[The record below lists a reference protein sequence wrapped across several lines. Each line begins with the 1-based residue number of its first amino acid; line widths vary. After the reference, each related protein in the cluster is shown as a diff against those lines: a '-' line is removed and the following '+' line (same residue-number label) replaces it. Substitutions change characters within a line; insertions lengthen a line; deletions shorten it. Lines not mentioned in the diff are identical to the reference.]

1 MNRIENKG
9 IGNTSNIT
17 NNITI
22 NNNNLFNDIE
32 KSLKVIADI
41 FETEDANINELLPHQ
56 VLINKTGQRE
66 QYKTE
71 KIIRSLLNLGIPLV
85 PTYEIAN
92 ATIKKLNMKLQ
103 NINGN
108 EAYFST
114 KDIRKMVSLAIQ
126 ECSTTKYSMSDI
138 ESWSNKY
145 ARRYGHNNRNVEIYW
160 DRSDKVKD
168 VSYEY
173 IANEFLDD
181 VIDDISHGNAI
192 KSELSTTYRREIAME
207 IFY

>member
-9 IGNTSNIT
+9 FGNTSNIT

-22 NNNNLFNDIE
+22 NNNNLFSDIE
-32 KSLKVIADI
+32 KSLKVITDI
-41 FETEDANINELLPHQ
+41 FETEDAKINELLPHQ

-145 ARRYGHNNRNVEIYW
+145 ARRYGHNNRDVEIYW
-160 DRSDKVKD
+160 DRSD
-168 VSYEY
+168 
-173 IANEFLDD
+173 
-181 VIDDISHGNAI
+181 
-192 KSELSTTYRREIAME
+192 
-207 IFY
+207 